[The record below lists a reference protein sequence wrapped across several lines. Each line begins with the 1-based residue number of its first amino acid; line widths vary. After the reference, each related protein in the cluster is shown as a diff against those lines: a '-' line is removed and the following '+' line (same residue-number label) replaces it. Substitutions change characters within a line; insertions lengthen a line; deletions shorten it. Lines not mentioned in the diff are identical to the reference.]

1 MKSIFYALFSEV
13 RYCFCAP
20 FTCLFSR
27 RFFSHAAEQQ
37 LRKSVQQC
45 QQCLQLSQREQG
57 VDRHHVGEFK
67 EEY

>member
-1 MKSIFYALFSEV
+1 MLYFLRCVIASAPPLFV
-13 RYCFCAP
+13 CFPAVS
-20 FTCLFSR
+20 FLR
-27 RFFSHAAEQQ
+27 AAEQQ
-37 LRKSVQQC
+37 LRKGVQQC